1 MRSEICVCLLTVRA
15 QREFFFDY
23 LINICEQCGNRQSFY
38 IVCSR
43 IVPDMMMPL
52 QEARVRQTTKRKR
65 VTSTEV
71 APTPD
76 PPPQSPKGRRKELRY
91 LFSRPTP
98 KFWDHLSRVWLTRSA
113 LQEFDRRTVQ
123 LIKPKPKYPSGFNED
138 STKELKH
145 FARQGGPSLCDL
157 RGVGSLNL
165 CLYGALLLIPFLS
178 TQEQNQ
184 GAP

>member
-1 MRSEICVCLLTVRA
+1 MAIEYSTNKGWEIRDIFVHKEIFSLSSEICVCLLTVRV

-23 LINICEQCGNRQSFY
+23 VTNICVRCGNRQSFY

-52 QEARVRQTTKRKR
+52 QEARLGQTTKRKR

-76 PPPQSPKGRRKELRY
+76 PPPQSPKGQKKLRY

-98 KFWDHLSRVWLTRSA
+98 KFWDHLSRVLLSKNSTGE
-113 LQEFDRRTVQ
+113 Q
-123 LIKPKPKYPSGFNED
+123 FNLFLPEA
-138 STKELKH
+138 EL
-145 FARQGGPSLCDL
+145 
-157 RGVGSLNL
+157 
-165 CLYGALLLIPFLS
+165 
-178 TQEQNQ
+178 
-184 GAP
+184 

>member
-1 MRSEICVCLLTVRA
+1 
-15 QREFFFDY
+15 
-23 LINICEQCGNRQSFY
+23 
-38 IVCSR
+38 
-43 IVPDMMMPL
+43 MMMPL
-52 QEARVRQTTKRKR
+52 QEARVHQTTKRKR

-76 PPPQSPKGRRKELRY
+76 PPPQSPKGRKKLPY

-98 KFWDHLSRVWLTRSA
+98 KFWDHLSRVWLTPFA

-123 LIKPKPKYPSGFNED
+123 LIIPKPKCPSDFKGD
-138 STKELKH
+138 STKELKY

-165 CLYGALLLIPFLS
+165 CFYGALLLIPFLS
-178 TQEQNQ
+178 TLKLNY